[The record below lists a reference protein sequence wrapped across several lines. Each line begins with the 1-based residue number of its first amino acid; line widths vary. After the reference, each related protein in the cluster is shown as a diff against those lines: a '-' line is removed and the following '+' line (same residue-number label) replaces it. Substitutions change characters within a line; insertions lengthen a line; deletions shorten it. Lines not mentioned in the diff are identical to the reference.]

1 MITILSP
8 TARYRATLSDHD
20 DGTFVA
26 IHAASLGPRDPGRQL
41 YHTVIDAPFHVACD
55 RVADLLADLEVAP

>member
-26 IHAASLGPRDPGRQL
+26 IHAASLGSRDPGRQL
-41 YHTVIDAPFHVACD
+41 GHAILDAPFHVACD
-55 RVADLLADLEVAP
+55 HVVDLLADLEVAP